1 MIEKLCSIKTL
12 KKIDFQIYY
21 IIDENEQLNINK
33 KSFSVEEMSIKM
45 YLKKI
50 KIIIYITYKIFFL
63 I

>member
-45 YLKKI
+45 YLK
-50 KIIIYITYKIFFL
+50 
-63 I
+63 